1 MSLAT
6 IRVEDEVFVRDGETG
21 VGAVREVRL
30 ETLLIYFEGYGDIV
44 IGPENIAS
52 AHDGKVLLKPETLP
66 DDLQARL
73 DHIHDT
79 ELRNPAQAEYQEPP
93 ER

>member
-1 MSLAT
+1 MPLST
-6 IRVEDEVFVRDGETG
+6 IRAEDEVFVHDGETG
-21 VGAVREVRL
+21 IGAVREVRPDK
-30 ETLLIYFEGYGDIV
+30 LLVHFEGYGEV
-44 IGPENIAS
+44 LIGPEHIAS
-52 AHDGKVLLKPETLP
+52 AHDGKVLVKPETLP
-66 DDLQARL
+66 GDLQARL

>member
-1 MSLAT
+1 MPLST
-6 IRVEDEVFVRDGETG
+6 IRIEDEVFVHDGETG
-21 VGAVREVRL
+21 IGAVREVRPQ
-30 ETLLIYFEGYGDIV
+30 TLLVYFEGYGDV
-44 IGPENIAS
+44 QIGPENIAS

-66 DDLQARL
+66 PDLQQKL